1 MNRSLSDSSVSLT
14 LTNIQKRCEALM
26 EDNELVLQL
35 EDALVLQLEDGVDQ
49 RFGTHEDKFNPY
61 KRAV

>member
-1 MNRSLSDSSVSLT
+1 MSLT